1 MQRVGQMAGML
12 VNLPPEA
19 RAQAYRGIVQ
29 QLHSIGL
36 GDGLPDQWVDSLLP
50 YAQQLAG
57 IGGGSNGVQ
66 STYIDAQGNRVA
78 IMRDG
83 STQVL
88 GQNAPQNQIIDTG
101 NGFYGVNK
109 GNLQAAPVMVG
120 GSQGGAVPY
129 TIDPSLPPEVQA
141 AIRSDPNAGSP
152 QGIQS
157 LPQQLQKAPAA
168 ITPYQGAEL
177 AMQQERLRASQAAA
191 ASAAAAADSARTLK
205 EQAAAAKQQ
214 KVQAAQAD
222 TIATYDDSIR
232 KIDELLKSPDVG
244 TLGTYTGDAM
254 AIFPHSGARNARA
267 ALDTIKNRVL
277 LDTISKLKAL
287 SATGAS
293 GFGALSNQEGEIL
306 KNSIASLD
314 KAQTHDAIVAALK
327 DIQRVMRTSRD
338 RVAGAGQQAAPA
350 ANSANDPLG
359 IL

>member
-1 MQRVGQMAGML
+1 MRSKGVPDGEIESWIASQPGFDAPQAQ
-12 VNLPPEA
+12 
-19 RAQAYRGIVQ
+19 RAQ
-29 QLHSIGL
+29 
-36 GDGLPDQWVDSLLP
+36 P
-50 YAQQLAG
+50 YE
-57 IGGGSNGVQ
+57 
-66 STYIDAQGNRVA
+66 
-78 IMRDG
+78 
-83 STQVL
+83 
-88 GQNAPQNQIIDTG
+88 APKD
-101 NGFYGVNK
+101 
-109 GNLQAAPVMVG
+109 
-120 GSQGGAVPY
+120 
-129 TIDPSLPPEVQA
+129 
-141 AIRSDPNAGSP
+141 
-152 QGIQS
+152 
-157 LPQQLQKAPAA
+157 
-168 ITPYQGAEL
+168 ITPYQQAQLGI
-177 AMQQERLRASQAAA
+177 QQERLRAAQA
-191 ASAAAAADSARTLK
+191 ASAKAAEAADSARTLK

-338 RVAGAGQQAAPA
+338 RVAGAGQQSAPSAPA
-350 ANSANDPLG
+350 AG
-359 IL
+359 GWKVEVVQ